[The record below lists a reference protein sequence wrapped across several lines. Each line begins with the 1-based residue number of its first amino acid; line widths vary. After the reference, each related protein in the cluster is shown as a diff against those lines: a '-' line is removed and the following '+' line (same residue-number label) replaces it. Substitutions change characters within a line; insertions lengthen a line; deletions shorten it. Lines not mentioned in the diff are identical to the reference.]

1 MYLYTV
7 QLWSVYD
14 ADDNDIIDCCSTVQG
29 PHQVASRMVTVL
41 KHIIGESTW
50 TSAR

>member
-1 MYLYTV
+1 MMM
-7 QLWSVYD
+7 SINNEMEYD
-14 ADDNDIIDCCSTVQG
+14 ADADVYCYSTVRG

-41 KHIIGESTW
+41 KHIIGESSW